1 MNLIS
6 GKLFWNRGVS
16 VPCYPPLEND
26 MICDVLVVGSGE
38 AGAHIAYFLAKIGMS
53 VMLIEKRE
61 IACGST
67 FANVGLLQFFHDKS
81 LTSLIHTFGEEK
93 GVRAYKLC
101 YEALRTMEKVVPT
114 LDIDPQFIPR
124 NSLYYASKSED
135 VSSLQEEYNTLQKY
149 GFPVEYFTEVDIKER
164 YSFTK
169 QAALYTHGDAEVN
182 PYLLAHS
189 LLHKANQMG
198 AIIHEHTEVIHIKK
212 RQNDLICYT
221 KTGNQIVANN
231 IIMATGY
238 EGLFGKKEKN
248 TTVETSYA
256 VVTNEID
263 QFEGWHER
271 SLIWETARPYLY
283 FRTYKNRIM
292 VGGLDEAMQI
302 QSIGDTK
309 LLHKRD
315 ILINIVREMFP
326 QYKNI
331 QAEYYWAAAFGS
343 SHDGLPILK
352 EDKKIH
358 NLFYALLHGGNGT
371 VYGMVFAKIFE
382 QLFTNKEREDFSLF
396 NR

>member
-1 MNLIS
+1 MNLIT

-38 AGAHIAYFLAKIGMS
+38 AGAHIACFLAKIGMS

-149 GFPVEYFTEVDIKER
+149 GFPVEYFTEADIKER

-198 AIIHEHTEVIHIKK
+198 TIIHEHTEAIHIKK
-212 RQNDLICYT
+212 RENDLICYT
-221 KTGNQIVANN
+221 KTGNQIVAKN

-238 EGLFGKKEKN
+238 EALFGKKEKN

-382 QLFTNKEREDFSLF
+382 QLFTNKESEDFSLF

>member
-1 MNLIS
+1 MNLIT

-16 VPCYPPLEND
+16 LPCYPPLEND

-101 YEALRTMEKVVPT
+101 YEALRTMEKVVST
-114 LDIDPQFIPR
+114 LDIEPQFIPR

-198 AIIHEHTEVIHIKK
+198 AIIHEHTEALHIKK

-221 KTGNQIVANN
+221 KTGNQIVAKN

-238 EGLFGKKEKN
+238 EALFGKKEKN

>member
-1 MNLIS
+1 MNLIT

-81 LTSLIHTFGEEK
+81 LTSLIYTFGEEK

-101 YEALRTMEKVVPT
+101 YEALRTMEKVVLT

-164 YSFTK
+164 YPFTK

-198 AIIHEHTEVIHIKK
+198 AIIHEHTEAIHIKK

-221 KTGNQIVANN
+221 KTGNQIVAKN

-238 EGLFGKKEKN
+238 EALLGKKEKN

-382 QLFTNKEREDFSLF
+382 QLFTNKESEDFSLF

>member
-1 MNLIS
+1 MNLIT

-164 YSFTK
+164 YPFTK

-198 AIIHEHTEVIHIKK
+198 TIIHEHTEAIHIKK
-212 RQNDLICYT
+212 RENDLICYT
-221 KTGNQIVANN
+221 KTGNQIVAKN

-238 EGLFGKKEKN
+238 EALFGKKEKN

-309 LLHKRD
+309 LLHKRG

-382 QLFTNKEREDFSLF
+382 QLFTNKESEDFSLF

>member
-1 MNLIS
+1 MNLIT
-6 GKLFWNRGVS
+6 GNLFWNRGVS

-101 YEALRTMEKVVPT
+101 YEALRTMEKVVST
-114 LDIDPQFIPR
+114 LDIEPQFIPR

-198 AIIHEHTEVIHIKK
+198 AIIHEHTEALHIKK

-221 KTGNQIVANN
+221 KTGNQIVAKN

-238 EGLFGKKEKN
+238 EALFGKKEKN

>member
-1 MNLIS
+1 MNLIT

-101 YEALRTMEKVVPT
+101 YEALRTMEKFVPN

-198 AIIHEHTEVIHIKK
+198 AIIHEHTQALHIKK

-221 KTGNQIVANN
+221 KTGNQIVAKN

-238 EGLFGKKEKN
+238 EALFGKKEKN

-283 FRTYKNRIM
+283 FRTYKNRII

>member
-1 MNLIS
+1 MKLMI
-6 GKLFWNRGVS
+6 GKLFWDTGAS
-16 VPCYPPLEND
+16 MPCYPSLEND

-38 AGAHIAYFLAKIGMS
+38 AGAQIAYSLAKMGMC
-53 VMLIEKRE
+53 VTLIEKNM
-61 IACGST
+61 ISCGST
-67 FANVGLLQFFHDKS
+67 AANTGLLQFLHDKS
-81 LTSLIHTFGEEK
+81 LTSLIHTVGEEK
-93 GVRAYKLC
+93 GGRAYKLC

-135 VSSLQEEYNTLQKY
+135 VSFLQEEYKTLQNY
-149 GFPVEYFTEVDIKER
+149 EFPVEYFTASDIKER
-164 YSFTK
+164 YPFTK

-198 AIIHEHTEVIHIKK
+198 ATIYEHTEAIHIKK

-221 KTGNQIVANN
+221 KTGNQIVAKN

-238 EGLFGKKEKN
+238 EALFGKKEKN
-248 TTVETSYA
+248 TIVETSYA
-256 VVTNEID
+256 IVTNEID
-263 QFEGWHER
+263 QFEGWYER

-283 FRTYKNRIM
+283 FRTYKNRII

-302 QSIGDTK
+302 QTIGDTK

-315 ILINIVREMFP
+315 VLINIIKEMFP
-326 QYKNI
+326 QYKDI
-331 QAEYYWAAAFGS
+331 QADYYWAAAFSG

-352 EDKKIH
+352 EDNKIH
-358 NLFYALLHGGNGT
+358 NLFYALPYGGNGT

-382 QLFTNKEREDFSLF
+382 QLFTNKESKDFSLF

>member
-1 MNLIS
+1 MNLIT

-101 YEALRTMEKVVPT
+101 YEALRTMEKVVST
-114 LDIDPQFIPR
+114 LDIEPQFIPR

-198 AIIHEHTEVIHIKK
+198 AIIHEHTEALHIKK

-221 KTGNQIVANN
+221 KTGNQIVAKN

-238 EGLFGKKEKN
+238 EALFGKKEKN

-382 QLFTNKEREDFSLF
+382 QLFTNKESEDFSLF

>member
-1 MNLIS
+1 MKLMI
-6 GKLFWNRGVS
+6 GKLFWDTGAS
-16 VPCYPPLEND
+16 MPCYPSLEND

-38 AGAHIAYFLAKIGMS
+38 AGAQIAYSLAKMGMR
-53 VMLIEKRE
+53 VTLIEKNM
-61 IACGST
+61 ISCGST
-67 FANVGLLQFFHDKS
+67 AANTGLLQFLHDKS

-114 LDIDPQFIPR
+114 LDIDSQFIPR

-135 VSSLQEEYNTLQKY
+135 VSFLQEEYKTLQNY
-149 GFPVEYFTEVDIKER
+149 GFPVEYFTASDIKER
-164 YSFTK
+164 YPFTR

-198 AIIHEHTEVIHIKK
+198 ATIYEHTEAIHIKK

-221 KTGNQIVANN
+221 KTGNQIVAKN

-238 EGLFGKKEKN
+238 EALFGKKEKN

-256 VVTNEID
+256 VVTNKVD
-263 QFEGWHER
+263 SFEDWHEQ

-283 FRTYKNRIM
+283 FRTYENRIIA
-292 VGGLDEAMQI
+292 GGLDEAMKI
-302 QSIGDTK
+302 QTIGDTK

-315 ILINIVREMFP
+315 VLINIIKEMFP
-326 QYKNI
+326 QYKDI
-331 QAEYYWAAAFGS
+331 QAEYYWAAAFGG

-352 EDKKIH
+352 EDNKIH
-358 NLFYALLHGGNGT
+358 NLFYALPYGGNGT

-382 QLFTNKEREDFSLF
+382 QLFTNKESEDFSLF

>member
-1 MNLIS
+1 MKLMI
-6 GKLFWNRGVS
+6 GKLFWDTRAS
-16 VPCYPPLEND
+16 MPCYPSLEND

-38 AGAHIAYFLAKIGMS
+38 AGAQIAYSLAKMGMR
-53 VMLIEKRE
+53 VTLIEKNM
-61 IACGST
+61 ISCGST
-67 FANVGLLQFFHDKS
+67 AANTGLLQFLHDKS

-124 NSLYYASKSED
+124 SSLYYASKSED
-135 VSSLQEEYNTLQKY
+135 VSFLQEEYKTLQNY
-149 GFPVEYFTEVDIKER
+149 EFPVEYFTASDIKER
-164 YSFTK
+164 YPFTR

-198 AIIHEHTEVIHIKK
+198 ATIYEHTEAIHIKK

-221 KTGNQIVANN
+221 KTGNQIVAKN
-231 IIMATGY
+231 IIIATGY
-238 EGLFGKKEKN
+238 EALFGKKEKN

-256 VVTNEID
+256 VVTNKVD
-263 QFEGWHER
+263 SFEGWYEQ

-283 FRTYKNRIM
+283 FRTYENRII
-292 VGGLDEAMQI
+292 VGGLDEVMKI
-302 QSIGDTK
+302 QTIGDTK

-315 ILINIVREMFP
+315 VLINIIKEMFP
-326 QYKNI
+326 QYKDI
-331 QAEYYWAAAFGS
+331 QAEYYWAAAFGG

-352 EDKKIH
+352 EDNKIH
-358 NLFYALLHGGNGT
+358 NLFYALPYGGNGT

-382 QLFTNKEREDFSLF
+382 QLFTNKESEDFSLF

>member
-1 MNLIS
+1 MKLMT
-6 GKLFWNRGVS
+6 GKLFWNTGVS
-16 VPCYPPLEND
+16 IPCYPALEND

-38 AGAHIAYFLAKIGMS
+38 AGAHIAYSLAKIGMR
-53 VMLIEKRE
+53 VTLIEKRA

-67 FANVGLLQFFHDKS
+67 AANTGLLQFLHDKS
-81 LTSLIHTFGEEK
+81 LTSLIHTFGEKK

-101 YEALRTMEKVVPT
+101 YEALRTMEQVVPT

-124 NSLYYASKSED
+124 SSLYYASRNED
-135 VSSLQEEYNTLQKY
+135 VSFLQEEYNTLRHY
-149 GFPVEYFTEVDIKER
+149 GFPVEYFTDSHMKKK
-164 YSFTK
+164 YSFIK

-198 AIIHEHTEVIHIKK
+198 ATILEHTEAIHIKK

-221 KTGNQIVANN
+221 KTGNQIVAKN

-238 EGLFGKKEKN
+238 EALFGKKEKN

-256 VVTNEID
+256 VVTNKVD
-263 QFEGWHER
+263 SFEGWHEQ

-283 FRTYKNRIM
+283 FRTYQNRII

-302 QSIGDTK
+302 QTIGDTK

-315 ILINIVREMFP
+315 ILINIVKEMFP

-331 QAEYYWAAAFGS
+331 QAEYYWAAAFGG

-352 EDKKIH
+352 EDKEIH
-358 NLFYALLHGGNGT
+358 NLFYALPYGGNGT
-371 VYGMVFAKIFE
+371 VYGRVFAKLFE
-382 QLFTNKEREDFSLF
+382 QLFTNKESEDFSLF

>member
-1 MNLIS
+1 MNLIT

-81 LTSLIHTFGEEK
+81 LTSIIHTFGEEK

-101 YEALRTMEKVVPT
+101 YEALRTMEKVVST
-114 LDIDPQFIPR
+114 LDIEPQFIPR

-198 AIIHEHTEVIHIKK
+198 AIIHEHTEALHIKK

-221 KTGNQIVANN
+221 KTGNQIVAKN

-238 EGLFGKKEKN
+238 EALFGKKEKN

>member
-169 QAALYTHGDAEVN
+169 QAVLYTHGDAEVN

-238 EGLFGKKEKN
+238 EALFGKKEKN

>member
-1 MNLIS
+1 
-6 GKLFWNRGVS
+6 
-16 VPCYPPLEND
+16 
-26 MICDVLVVGSGE
+26 
-38 AGAHIAYFLAKIGMS
+38 
-53 VMLIEKRE
+53 
-61 IACGST
+61 
-67 FANVGLLQFFHDKS
+67 
-81 LTSLIHTFGEEK
+81 
-93 GVRAYKLC
+93 
-101 YEALRTMEKVVPT
+101 MEKVVPT

-124 NSLYYASKSED
+124 NSLYYVSKSED

-149 GFPVEYFTEVDIKER
+149 GLPVEYFTEVDIKER

-221 KTGNQIVANN
+221 KTGNQIVAKN

-238 EGLFGKKEKN
+238 EALFGKKEKN

>member
-1 MNLIS
+1 MNLIT

-101 YEALRTMEKVVPT
+101 YEALRTMEKVVSN

-164 YSFTK
+164 YPFTK
-169 QAALYTHGDAEVN
+169 QSALYTHGDAEVN

-198 AIIHEHTEVIHIKK
+198 AIIHEHTEAIHIKK

-221 KTGNQIVANN
+221 KTGNQIVAKN

-238 EGLFGKKEKN
+238 EALFGKKEKN

-283 FRTYKNRIM
+283 FRTYKNRII

>member
-1 MNLIS
+1 MKLMI
-6 GKLFWNRGVS
+6 GKLFWDTGAS
-16 VPCYPPLEND
+16 MPCYPSLEND

-38 AGAHIAYFLAKIGMS
+38 AGAQIAYSLAKMGMR
-53 VMLIEKRE
+53 VTLIEKNM
-61 IACGST
+61 ISCGST
-67 FANVGLLQFFHDKS
+67 AANTGLLQFLHDKS

-124 NSLYYASKSED
+124 SSLYYASKSED
-135 VSSLQEEYNTLQKY
+135 VSFLQEEYKTLQNY
-149 GFPVEYFTEVDIKER
+149 EFPVEYFTASDIKER
-164 YSFTK
+164 YPFTR

-198 AIIHEHTEVIHIKK
+198 ATIYEHTEAIHIKK

-221 KTGNQIVANN
+221 KTGNQIVAKN

-238 EGLFGKKEKN
+238 EALFGKKEKN

-256 VVTNEID
+256 VVTNKVD
-263 QFEGWHER
+263 SFEGWYEQ

-283 FRTYKNRIM
+283 FRTYEKRII
-292 VGGLDEAMQI
+292 VGGLDEAMKI
-302 QSIGDTK
+302 QTIGDTK

-315 ILINIVREMFP
+315 VLINIIKEMFP
-326 QYKNI
+326 QYKDI
-331 QAEYYWAAAFGS
+331 QAEYYWAAAFGG

-352 EDKKIH
+352 EDNKIH
-358 NLFYALLHGGNGT
+358 NLFYALPYGGNGT

-382 QLFTNKEREDFSLF
+382 QLFTNKESEDFSLF

>member
-1 MNLIS
+1 MNLIT

-101 YEALRTMEKVVPT
+101 YEALRTMEKFVPN

-164 YSFTK
+164 YFFTK

-198 AIIHEHTEVIHIKK
+198 AIIHEHTEALHIKK

-221 KTGNQIVANN
+221 KTGNQIVAKN

-238 EGLFGKKEKN
+238 EALFGKKEKN

-283 FRTYKNRIM
+283 FRTYKNRII

-382 QLFTNKEREDFSLF
+382 QLFTNKESEDFSLF

>member
-1 MNLIS
+1 MNLIT

-101 YEALRTMEKVVPT
+101 YEALRTMEKVVSN

-164 YSFTK
+164 YPFTK
-169 QAALYTHGDAEVN
+169 QSALYTHGDAEVN

-198 AIIHEHTEVIHIKK
+198 AIIHEHTEAIHIKK
-212 RQNDLICYT
+212 CQNDLICYT
-221 KTGNQIVANN
+221 KTGNQIVAKN

-238 EGLFGKKEKN
+238 EALFGKKEKN

-283 FRTYKNRIM
+283 FRTYKNRII

>member
-1 MNLIS
+1 MKLMT
-6 GKLFWNRGVS
+6 GKLFWDTGAS
-16 VPCYPPLEND
+16 MPCYPSLEND

-38 AGAHIAYFLAKIGMS
+38 AGAQIAYSLAKMGMR
-53 VMLIEKRE
+53 VTLIEKNM
-61 IACGST
+61 ISCGST
-67 FANVGLLQFFHDKS
+67 AANTGLLQFLHDKS

-114 LDIDPQFIPR
+114 LDINPQFIPR

-135 VSSLQEEYNTLQKY
+135 VSFLQEEYKTLQNY
-149 GFPVEYFTEVDIKER
+149 GFPVEYFTASDIKER
-164 YSFTK
+164 YPFTR

-198 AIIHEHTEVIHIKK
+198 ATIYEHTEAIHIKK

-221 KTGNQIVANN
+221 KTGNQIVAKN

-238 EGLFGKKEKN
+238 EALFGKKEKN

-256 VVTNEID
+256 VVTNKVD
-263 QFEGWHER
+263 SFEDWHEQ

-283 FRTYKNRIM
+283 FRTYENRII
-292 VGGLDEAMQI
+292 VGGLDEAMKI
-302 QSIGDTK
+302 QTIGDTK

-315 ILINIVREMFP
+315 VLINFIKEMFP
-326 QYKNI
+326 QYKDI

-343 SHDGLPILK
+343 SQDGLPILK

-358 NLFYALLHGGNGT
+358 NLFYALPFGGNGT

-382 QLFTNKEREDFSLF
+382 QLFTNKESKDFSLF

>member
-1 MNLIS
+1 MNLIT

-67 FANVGLLQFFHDKS
+67 FANVGLLQFLHDKS

-114 LDIDPQFIPR
+114 LDIDSQFIPR
-124 NSLYYASKSED
+124 NSLYYASKNED
-135 VSSLQEEYNTLQKY
+135 VSFLQEEYNTLQNY
-149 GFPVEYFTEVDIKER
+149 GFSVEYFTEADIKER

-189 LLHKANQMG
+189 LLHKASQMG
-198 AIIHEHTEVIHIKK
+198 ATIYEYTEAIHIKK

-221 KTGNQIVANN
+221 KTGNQIVAKN

-238 EGLFGKKEKN
+238 EALFGKKEKN

-283 FRTYKNRIM
+283 FRTFQNRIM

-302 QSIGDTK
+302 QPIGDTK
-309 LLHKRD
+309 LLHKRN
-315 ILINIVREMFP
+315 ILISIVREMFP

-371 VYGMVFAKIFE
+371 VYGMVFAKLFE
-382 QLFTNKEREDFSLF
+382 QLFTNKESKDFSLF

>member
-1 MNLIS
+1 MKLMI
-6 GKLFWNRGVS
+6 GKLFWDTGAS
-16 VPCYPPLEND
+16 MPCYPSLEND

-38 AGAHIAYFLAKIGMS
+38 AGAQIAYSLAKMGMR
-53 VMLIEKRE
+53 VTLIEKNM
-61 IACGST
+61 ISCGST
-67 FANVGLLQFFHDKS
+67 AANTGLLQFLHDKS

-124 NSLYYASKSED
+124 SSLYYASKSED
-135 VSSLQEEYNTLQKY
+135 VSFLQEEYKMLQNY
-149 GFPVEYFTEVDIKER
+149 EFPVEYFTASDIKER
-164 YSFTK
+164 YPFTR

-198 AIIHEHTEVIHIKK
+198 ATIYEHTEAIHIKK

-221 KTGNQIVANN
+221 KTGNQIVAKN

-238 EGLFGKKEKN
+238 EALFGKKEKN

-256 VVTNEID
+256 VVTNKVD
-263 QFEGWHER
+263 SFEGWYEQ

-283 FRTYKNRIM
+283 FRTYEKRII
-292 VGGLDEAMQI
+292 VGGLDEAMKI
-302 QSIGDTK
+302 QTIGDTK

-315 ILINIVREMFP
+315 VLINIIKEMFP
-326 QYKNI
+326 QYKDI
-331 QAEYYWAAAFGS
+331 QAEYYWAAAFGA

-352 EDKKIH
+352 EDNKIH
-358 NLFYALLHGGNGT
+358 NLFYALPYGGNGT

-382 QLFTNKEREDFSLF
+382 QLFTNKESKDFSLF

>member
-114 LDIDPQFIPR
+114 FDIDPQFIPR

-221 KTGNQIVANN
+221 KTGNQIVAKN

-238 EGLFGKKEKN
+238 EALFGKKEKN

-315 ILINIVREMFP
+315 ILINIVRQMFP

-331 QAEYYWAAAFGS
+331 QAEYYRAPAYGS

-352 EDKKIH
+352 DDKKIH
-358 NLFYALLHGGNGT
+358 NLFYVLLQGATGT
-371 VYGMVFAKIFE
+371 VYGMVFPKFFE
-382 QLFTNKEREDFSLF
+382 QLFKHTTRED
-396 NR
+396 

>member
-1 MNLIS
+1 MNLIT

-101 YEALRTMEKVVPT
+101 YEALRTMEKVVST
-114 LDIDPQFIPR
+114 LDIEPQFIPR

-135 VSSLQEEYNTLQKY
+135 LSSLQEEYNTLQKY

-198 AIIHEHTEVIHIKK
+198 AIIHEHTEALHIKK

-221 KTGNQIVANN
+221 KTGNQIVAKN

-238 EGLFGKKEKN
+238 EALFGKKEKN

>member
-1 MNLIS
+1 MKLMT
-6 GKLFWNRGVS
+6 GKLFWDTGAS
-16 VPCYPPLEND
+16 MPCYPSLEND

-38 AGAHIAYFLAKIGMS
+38 AGAQIAYSLAKMGMR
-53 VMLIEKRE
+53 VTLIEKNM
-61 IACGST
+61 ISCGST
-67 FANVGLLQFFHDKS
+67 AANTGLLQFLHDKS

-114 LDIDPQFIPR
+114 LDINPQFIPR

-135 VSSLQEEYNTLQKY
+135 VSFLQEEYKTLQNY
-149 GFPVEYFTEVDIKER
+149 GFPVEYFTASDIKER
-164 YSFTK
+164 YPFTR

-198 AIIHEHTEVIHIKK
+198 ATIYEHTEAIHIKK

-221 KTGNQIVANN
+221 KTGNQIVAKN

-238 EGLFGKKEKN
+238 EALFGKKEKN

-256 VVTNEID
+256 VVTNKVD
-263 QFEGWHER
+263 SFEEWHEQ

-283 FRTYKNRIM
+283 FRTYENRII
-292 VGGLDEAMQI
+292 VGGLDEAMKI
-302 QSIGDTK
+302 QTIGDTK

-315 ILINIVREMFP
+315 VLINFIKEMFP
-326 QYKNI
+326 QYKDI
-331 QAEYYWAAAFGS
+331 QAEYYWAAAFGG

-352 EDKKIH
+352 EDNKIH
-358 NLFYALLHGGNGT
+358 NLFYALPFGGNGT

-382 QLFTNKEREDFSLF
+382 RLFTNKESKDFSLF

>member
-1 MNLIS
+1 MNLIN

-101 YEALRTMEKVVPT
+101 YEALRTMEKVVST
-114 LDIDPQFIPR
+114 LDIEPQFIPR

-198 AIIHEHTEVIHIKK
+198 AIIHEHTEALHIKK

-221 KTGNQIVANN
+221 KTGNQIVAKN

-238 EGLFGKKEKN
+238 EALFGKKEK
-248 TTVETSYA
+248 
-256 VVTNEID
+256 
-263 QFEGWHER
+263 
-271 SLIWETARPYLY
+271 
-283 FRTYKNRIM
+283 
-292 VGGLDEAMQI
+292 I
-302 QSIGDTK
+302 Q
-309 LLHKRD
+309 
-315 ILINIVREMFP
+315 
-326 QYKNI
+326 Q
-331 QAEYYWAAAFGS
+331 
-343 SHDGLPILK
+343 
-352 EDKKIH
+352 
-358 NLFYALLHGGNGT
+358 
-371 VYGMVFAKIFE
+371 
-382 QLFTNKEREDFSLF
+382 
-396 NR
+396 

>member
-1 MNLIS
+1 MKLMIGN
-6 GKLFWNRGVS
+6 LFWDTGAS
-16 VPCYPPLEND
+16 MPCYPSLEND

-38 AGAHIAYFLAKIGMS
+38 AGAQIAYSLAKMGMR
-53 VMLIEKRE
+53 VTLIEKNM
-61 IACGST
+61 ISCGST
-67 FANVGLLQFFHDKS
+67 AANTGLLQFLHDKS

-124 NSLYYASKSED
+124 SSLYYASKSED
-135 VSSLQEEYNTLQKY
+135 VSFLQEEYKTLQNY
-149 GFPVEYFTEVDIKER
+149 EFPVEYFTASDIKER
-164 YSFTK
+164 YPFTR

-198 AIIHEHTEVIHIKK
+198 ATIYEHTEAIHIKK

-221 KTGNQIVANN
+221 KTGNQIVAKN

-238 EGLFGKKEKN
+238 EALFGKKEKN

-256 VVTNEID
+256 VVTNKVD
-263 QFEGWHER
+263 SFEGWYEQ

-283 FRTYKNRIM
+283 FRTYEKRII
-292 VGGLDEAMQI
+292 VGGLDEAMKI
-302 QSIGDTK
+302 QTIGDTK

-315 ILINIVREMFP
+315 VLINIIKEMFP
-326 QYKNI
+326 QYKDI
-331 QAEYYWAAAFGS
+331 QAEYYWAAAFGA

-352 EDKKIH
+352 EDNKIH
-358 NLFYALLHGGNGT
+358 NLFYALPYGGNGT

-382 QLFTNKEREDFSLF
+382 QLFTNKESEDFSLF

>member
-1 MNLIS
+1 MNLIT

-101 YEALRTMEKVVPT
+101 YEALRTMEKVVST
-114 LDIDPQFIPR
+114 LDIEPQFIPR

-198 AIIHEHTEVIHIKK
+198 AIIHEHTEALHIKK

-221 KTGNQIVANN
+221 KTGNQIVAKN

-238 EGLFGKKEKN
+238 EALFGKKEKN

-352 EDKKIH
+352 EEKKIH
-358 NLFYALLHGGNGT
+358 NLFYALLHGCNGT

-382 QLFTNKEREDFSLF
+382 KLFTNKDREDFSLF

>member
-149 GFPVEYFTEVDIKER
+149 GLPVEYFTEVDIKER

-198 AIIHEHTEVIHIKK
+198 AIIHEYTEVIHIKK

-221 KTGNQIVANN
+221 KTGNQIVAKN

-238 EGLFGKKEKN
+238 EALFGKKEKN

-271 SLIWETARPYLY
+271 SLIWETARPSLY

>member
-1 MNLIS
+1 MKLMI
-6 GKLFWNRGVS
+6 GKLFWDTGAS
-16 VPCYPPLEND
+16 MPCYPSLEND

-38 AGAHIAYFLAKIGMS
+38 AGAQIAYSLAKMGMR
-53 VMLIEKRE
+53 VTLIEKNM
-61 IACGST
+61 ISCGST
-67 FANVGLLQFFHDKS
+67 AANTGLLQFLLDKS

-135 VSSLQEEYNTLQKY
+135 VPFLQEEYKTLQNY
-149 GFPVEYFTEVDIKER
+149 EFPVEYFTASDIKER
-164 YSFTK
+164 YPFTK

-198 AIIHEHTEVIHIKK
+198 ATIYEHTEAIHIKK

-221 KTGNQIVANN
+221 KTGNQIVAKN

-238 EGLFGKKEKN
+238 EALFGKKEKN

-256 VVTNEID
+256 VVTNKVD
-263 QFEGWHER
+263 SFEGWHEQ

-283 FRTYKNRIM
+283 FRTYKNRII
-292 VGGLDEAMQI
+292 VGGLDEAMKI
-302 QSIGDTK
+302 QTIGDTK

-315 ILINIVREMFP
+315 VLINIIKEMFP
-326 QYKNI
+326 QYKTI
-331 QAEYYWAAAFGS
+331 QADYYWAAAFCG

-352 EDKKIH
+352 EDNKIH
-358 NLFYALLHGGNGT
+358 NLFYALPYGGNGT

-382 QLFTNKEREDFSLF
+382 QLFTNKESKDFSLF

>member
-1 MNLIS
+1 MNLIT

-38 AGAHIAYFLAKIGMS
+38 AGAHIAYSLAKIGMR
-53 VMLIEKRE
+53 VILIEKNM
-61 IACGST
+61 ISCGST
-67 FANVGLLQFFHDKS
+67 AANIGLLQFLHDKS

-135 VSSLQEEYNTLQKY
+135 VLFLQEEYKALQNY
-149 GFPVEYFTEVDIKER
+149 GFPVEYFTESDIKER
-164 YSFTK
+164 YPFTK

-198 AIIHEHTEVIHIKK
+198 TIIHEHTEAIHIKK
-212 RQNDLICYT
+212 RENDLICYT
-221 KTGNQIVANN
+221 KTGNQIVAKN

-238 EGLFGKKEKN
+238 ESLFGKKEKN

-283 FRTYKNRIM
+283 FRTFQNRIM

-315 ILINIVREMFP
+315 ILINIVKEMLP
-326 QYKNI
+326 QYKTI
-331 QAEYYWAAAFGS
+331 QADYYWAAAFGS

-358 NLFYALLHGGNGT
+358 NLFYALPHGGNGT

-382 QLFTNKEREDFSLF
+382 QLFTNKESEDFSLF

>member
-1 MNLIS
+1 MNLIT

-101 YEALRTMEKVVPT
+101 YEALRTMEKFVPN

-189 LLHKANQMG
+189 LLHKTNQMG
-198 AIIHEHTEVIHIKK
+198 AIIHEHTEALHIKK

-221 KTGNQIVANN
+221 KTGNQIVAKN

-238 EGLFGKKEKN
+238 EALFGKKEKN

-283 FRTYKNRIM
+283 FRTYKNRII

-382 QLFTNKEREDFSLF
+382 QLFTNKESEDFSLF